1 MKIFLTGATGVLGRP
16 SARALIEAGHEVR
29 GTARGE
35 EKAQLL
41 RSIGAE
47 PVSVDLFDAEE
58 VKRALAGSD
67 AVLHF
72 ATKIPSLTRTRWKR
86 AWRENDRL
94 RTQATRYLV
103 DAAVANGT
111 STFVY
116 ASITF
121 TYGEHGDEWV
131 AEEDSLSIS
140 WPPLGSTIEAEK
152 QTKRFTES
160 RGRGISLRYAAFY
173 APYAQSTLDTVRLA
187 RRRML
192 PVPGEGLNFV
202 SSIHVDDAAVA
213 AVAALNAPAGVY
225 NVTDDEPLRMRDY
238 AQAITDAFGLKPPR
252 TVPPWLF
259 RLIGGGPAKY
269 LLSSQRVSNVRFK
282 EKSGWSP
289 KFRSAREGWQQI
301 AAELAEHPAYAPR

>member
-1 MKIFLTGATGVLGRP
+1 MKVFLTGATGVLGRP
-16 SARALIEAGHEVR
+16 TARALVDAGHEVR

-41 RSIGAE
+41 RSVGAE
-47 PVSVDLFDAEE
+47 PVSVDLFDADA
-58 VKRALAGSD
+58 VKQAVAGSD

-72 ATKIPSLTRTRWKR
+72 ATKIPPITRMRWKR
-86 AWRENDRL
+86 AWRQNDRL
-94 RTQATRYLV
+94 RTQATRHLV
-103 DAAVANGT
+103 DAAIGAGT

-140 WPPLGSTIEAEK
+140 WPPLASTIDAEK

-160 RGRGISLRYAAFY
+160 GRRGIALRYALFY
-173 APYAQSTLDTVRLA
+173 APYAPSTIDTIQLA
-187 RRRML
+187 RRRFL
-192 PVPGEGLNFV
+192 AVPGGGLNFV
-202 SSIHVDDAAVA
+202 SSIHVDDAAAA
-213 AVAALNAPAGVY
+213 AVAALRAPAGVY

-252 TVPPWLF
+252 TVPAWVF
-259 RLIGGGPAKY
+259 RLILGGPGKY
-269 LLSSQRVSNVRFK
+269 LLSSQRVSNVRFR

-289 KFRSAREGWQQI
+289 KYRSAREGWQQI
-301 AAELAEHPAYAPR
+301 AAELAERPAFASR